1 MHKNFIQATNT
12 AKSRDV
18 VLASHCTGDHLNHL
32 VSLTEFWPGPISV
45 GLYSKLNWLIA
56 ATASEQGSSPNS
68 YMWAFLTIFL
78 VANHNAIIDN
88 QRNALETQIKSLML
102 LMLHP

>member
-1 MHKNFIQATNT
+1 MNEHSFLSIHDLPEDRSGEYYVHKNFIEATNT
-12 AKSRDV
+12 AKSQDV

-56 ATASEQGSSPNS
+56 AAVSKP
-68 YMWAFLTIFL
+68 
-78 VANHNAIIDN
+78 
-88 QRNALETQIKSLML
+88 
-102 LMLHP
+102 